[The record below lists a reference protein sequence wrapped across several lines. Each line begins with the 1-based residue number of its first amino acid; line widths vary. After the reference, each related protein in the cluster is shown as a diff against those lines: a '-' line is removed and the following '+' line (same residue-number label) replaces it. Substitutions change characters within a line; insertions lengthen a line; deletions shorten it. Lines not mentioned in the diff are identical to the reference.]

1 MADEKVNMGPEE
13 NKPPETLSPPGQGD
27 LPPLEENNAPAV
39 SGEDKTAPDH
49 VEPDPPS
56 ADKHTQQ
63 TVLPGMGED
72 TPAPSGKVI
81 NLSDIQAADKDGKEA
96 STTAPEK
103 KAPEAEQPK
112 KRRGRPPKEQA
123 ALSAGK
129 KEKAAEPRTGRP
141 SKVDKAARE
150 EAPPAVRDKVSRGKK
165 ADKGKERGSGGAP
178 ASKPA
183 QVVKPGK
190 AAPIKEAAVPPP
202 EINLP
207 PTPDVPPRPVEE
219 GKIVYLKMAEL
230 HPFHTFRE
238 HPYKVQDDKAMDDL
252 VGTIKEHGI
261 MTPATVRPEK
271 DGKGYEIIAGH
282 RRCHGGERAG
292 LDEIPCIVREMTDLE
307 AVREMKNS
315 NKQRGDPLPSELAKL
330 LDLELEAIKRQGARP
345 KNDQEAEAL
354 GKLSVEIV
362 GKEHDMNYK
371 KVLRY
376 VRLNHLVPELL
387 EKVDTKNMG
396 FMPAVE
402 LSYIKPENQRL
413 IAVSIDGEQSSPSVK
428 QAKRLRELDQEGLLN
443 GDVIDGILSEEK
455 REVDNVIISTDE
467 LNKYFGKEI
476 TPAKMK
482 EQIMA
487 LLDEWKAGEATE
499 DSFAALA
506 NENSEDPGSSSNGG
520 LYEDVY
526 PGQMVDPFDEW
537 CFDDARQPGDTG
549 IVKTDY
555 GYHVMYYVSKGEEVF
570 WFEAAKSDLQT
581 ERENALEESIREQY
595 PLTETLENAAIFDVQ
610 AEDRAAANAAA
621 AEAAASEAATEES
634 GTDASEDTVAQE
646 EAGE

>member
-1 MADEKVNMGPEE
+1 MADDKLKTGPE
-13 NKPPETLSPPGQGD
+13 PPGPDRPGD
-27 LPPLEENNAPAV
+27 APVKEAPPIQEPPVQETDAP
-39 SGEDKTAPDH
+39 GKTQEPAAPGTGPALQAEQS
-49 VEPDPPS
+49 VI
-56 ADKHTQQ
+56 
-63 TVLPGMGED
+63 PGMGED
-72 TPAPSGKVI
+72 NPARSALGEVVVDFDKI
-81 NLSDIQAADKDGKEA
+81 NELMSQRQAAAHGAVDKLKAPATDKDGKEA
-96 STTAPEK
+96 PIPEE
-103 KAPEAEQPK
+103 KAPEADQPK

-123 ALSAGK
+123 AVSAGK
-129 KEKAAEPRTGRP
+129 KEKAAKPRTGRP

-150 EAPPAVRDKVSRGKK
+150 EAPPAVRDKVSRG
-165 ADKGKERGSGGAP
+165 DKDGLTPAQRGGKTRKERNQNVRDFLDGKRTSPFPSG
-178 ASKPA
+178 KPL
-183 QVVKPGK
+183 V
-190 AAPIKEAAVPPP
+190 KEAAAPPP

-282 RRCHGGERAG
+282 RRHHGGTRAG
-292 LDEIPCIVREMTDLE
+292 LEEMPCIVREMTDLE
-307 AVREMKNS
+307 AVREMRNS

-330 LDLELEAIKRQGARP
+330 LDLEVEAIKRQGARP
-345 KNDQEAEAL
+345 KTEKEAEAL

-487 LLDEWKAGEATE
+487 LLDEWKEKQPPE
-499 DSFAALA
+499 LA
-506 NENSEDPGSSSNGG
+506 KPEKKNELD
-520 LYEDVY
+520 
-526 PGQMVDPFDEW
+526 
-537 CFDDARQPGDTG
+537 
-549 IVKTDY
+549 K
-555 GYHVMYYVSKGEEVF
+555 
-570 WFEAAKSDLQT
+570 
-581 ERENALEESIREQY
+581 
-595 PLTETLENAAIFDVQ
+595 
-610 AEDRAAANAAA
+610 
-621 AEAAASEAATEES
+621 
-634 GTDASEDTVAQE
+634 
-646 EAGE
+646 

>member
-1 MADEKVNMGPEE
+1 MADDKLKAGPESPGE
-13 NKPPETLSPPGQGD
+13 GSVGDAQTVTKPPVPETV
-27 LPPLEENNAPAV
+27 EEPAAGTGPV
-39 SGEDKTAPDH
+39 RQPEQSVT
-49 VEPDPPS
+49 
-56 ADKHTQQ
+56 
-63 TVLPGMGED
+63 PGMGGD
-72 TPAPSGKVI
+72 VPAQPAPQVE
-81 NLSDIQAADKDGKEA
+81 ADKVKKSPDQDKKVEPEEK
-96 STTAPEK
+96 TA
-103 KAPEAEQPK
+103 
-112 KRRGRPPKEQA
+112 KRRGRPPKEQD
-123 ALSAGK
+123 SPQGDK
-129 KEKAAEPRTGRP
+129 PEKGPEPRTGRP
-141 SKVDKAARE
+141 AKADKAARGE
-150 EAPPAVRDKVSRGKK
+150 SPSPALDKVSRS
-165 ADKGKERGSGGAP
+165 KEQELT
-178 ASKPA
+178 PA
-183 QVVKPGK
+183 QRGGKIRRERNQNVKDFLSGKRETPFADGKQPPKSTK
-190 AAPIKEAAVPPP
+190 AAPVKEAEAPAP
-202 EINLP
+202 EIKLP
-207 PTPDVPPRPVEE
+207 PTPEVPPRPVEQ
-219 GKIVYLKMAEL
+219 GKIVYLKLSEL
-230 HPFHTFRE
+230 HPFHTLRD
-238 HPYKVQDDKAMDDL
+238 HPFKVQDDKAMDDL

-345 KNDQEAEAL
+345 KNDKEAEAL

-387 EKVDTKNMG
+387 EKVDAKNMG

-467 LNKYFGKEI
+467 LNKYFGKEV

-482 EQIMA
+482 EQIIA
-487 LLDEWKAGEATE
+487 LLDEWKEKQPPE
-499 DSFAALA
+499 LA
-506 NENSEDPGSSSNGG
+506 KPEKKNELD
-520 LYEDVY
+520 
-526 PGQMVDPFDEW
+526 
-537 CFDDARQPGDTG
+537 
-549 IVKTDY
+549 K
-555 GYHVMYYVSKGEEVF
+555 
-570 WFEAAKSDLQT
+570 
-581 ERENALEESIREQY
+581 
-595 PLTETLENAAIFDVQ
+595 
-610 AEDRAAANAAA
+610 
-621 AEAAASEAATEES
+621 
-634 GTDASEDTVAQE
+634 
-646 EAGE
+646 